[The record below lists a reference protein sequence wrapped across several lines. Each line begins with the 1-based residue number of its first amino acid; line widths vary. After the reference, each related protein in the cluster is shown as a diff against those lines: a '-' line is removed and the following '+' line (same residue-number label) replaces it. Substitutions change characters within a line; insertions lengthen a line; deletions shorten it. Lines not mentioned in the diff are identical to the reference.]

1 MLGQEGGGGEVASV
15 IHSIRLEL
23 PDMRPGGRGGVG
35 ILLYKLFLRKDA
47 NIMVIYTNR
56 EQSQGYHNA

>member
-1 MLGQEGGGGEVASV
+1 MLPTIEKVETKL
-15 IHSIRLEL
+15 R
-23 PDMRPGGRGGVG
+23 GGRGGVG
-35 ILLYKLFLRKDA
+35 ILLYKLFLRIDA

>member
-1 MLGQEGGGGEVASV
+1 MASV
-15 IHSIRLEL
+15 IHSIMLEL
-23 PDMRPGGRGGVG
+23 PDMRPGGGRGGVG
-35 ILLYKLFLRKDA
+35 ILPYKLFLRKDA